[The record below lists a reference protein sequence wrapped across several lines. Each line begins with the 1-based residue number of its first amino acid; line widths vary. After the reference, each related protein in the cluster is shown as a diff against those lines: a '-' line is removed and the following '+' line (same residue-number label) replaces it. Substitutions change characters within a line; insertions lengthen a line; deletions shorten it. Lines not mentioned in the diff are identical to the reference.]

1 MKFAVVTFPGSNSD
15 HDSYSAVKILG
26 EPVDYVWHQ
35 DSDLSGY
42 DCVILPGG
50 FSYGDYLRSG
60 AIARFSPIME
70 AVRKF
75 ADAGGIVAGFCNG
88 FQVLVES
95 GMLPGALI
103 RNSSLRFLGRWVYLK
118 VENNQTVF
126 TRNYELHEVIKVP
139 IAHGEGNYYNYSDDL
154 ARAEKNGQVVFR
166 YCDKFG
172 NVDEEPGAAESPNV
186 NGSLNSIAGIVNER
200 GNVLGMM
207 PHPERATELIIGSTD
222 GLKLFESI
230 RESIIESPAGALA

>member
-15 HDSYSAVKILG
+15 HDSYSAVKTLG
-26 EPVDYVWHQ
+26 EKVDYVWHQ
-35 DSDLSGY
+35 DKDLSGY

-70 AVRKF
+70 AVREF
-75 ADAGGIVAGFCNG
+75 ADAGGVVAGFCNG

-103 RNSSLRFLGRWVYLK
+103 RNSSLRFIGRWVYLK
-118 VENNQTVF
+118 VVNNQTVF
-126 TRNYELHEVIKVP
+126 TRSYDLDQVIKVP
-139 IAHGEGNYYNYSDDL
+139 IAHREGNYYNYSDAL
-154 ARAEKNGQVVFR
+154 ARDELNGRVVFR
-166 YCDKFG
+166 YCDQNG
-172 NVDEEPGAAESPNV
+172 RVAEPGAREGPNV

-207 PHPERATELIIGSTD
+207 PHPERATEPILGSTD
-222 GLKLFESI
+222 GLRLFESI
-230 RESIIESPAGALA
+230 RESIIKSPAGALV